1 MICGSICQIG
11 FGVILPLLM
20 KLLIEMIIIPELTLV
35 AHSVVLLELS
45 MRLII

>member
-1 MICGSICQIG
+1 MKQ
-11 FGVILPLLM
+11 LM
-20 KLLIEMIIIPELTLV
+20 EMIIIPELTLV